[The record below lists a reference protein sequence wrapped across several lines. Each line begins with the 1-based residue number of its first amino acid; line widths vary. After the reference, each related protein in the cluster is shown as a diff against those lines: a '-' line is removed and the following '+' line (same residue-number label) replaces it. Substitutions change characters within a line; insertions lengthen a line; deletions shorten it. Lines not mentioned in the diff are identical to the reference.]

1 MGKKEAKENKQLT
14 DFSKTKCCPSVV
26 IQRAARRRNGL
37 YERSTWGNWDPH
49 ESQQPIRPNPS
60 EVGDCTTML
69 RWMLIGAEDNDFVL
83 KINSKSIYLL
93 SQRSLLLHTTLPTKA
108 SHVRRPT
115 VFKFKICQL
124 CDTTLHTCSNLPS
137 IYSSV
142 TIICVLYIA
151 F

>member
-14 DFSKTKCCPSVV
+14 DFSKTKCSPSVV

-83 KINSKSIYLL
+83 KINCKSIYLL
-93 SQRSLLLHTTLPTKA
+93 SQRSLLLNTTLPTKA
-108 SHVRRPT
+108 SHVRPPLFSSLRFASCVTRHYTRVLTCRQST
-115 VFKFKICQL
+115 VQL
-124 CDTTLHTCSNLPS
+124 Q
-137 IYSSV
+137 
-142 TIICVLYIA
+142 
-151 F
+151 